1 MNYKDN
7 SKEKS
12 MVDFSNLIIMAGS
25 GVAMSFI
32 EKALKHLGKESWA
45 EAVNTSGTLAISGYT
60 LTLIIKL
67 FNNLKFLA

>member
-1 MNYKDN
+1 
-7 SKEKS
+7 

-67 FNNLKFLA
+67 FNNLKFMV